1 MVCSRTDMEAIYE
14 KYKNSVFSIGFN
26 YFKNSTD
33 ADDVVQETFLK
44 LYREILRGKIFE
56 SEDHLRNWLIR
67 VAVNECKRVTL
78 STWMKKKVN
87 IEEFAGTVDFSGS
100 DETGLFEAVMNL
112 PKKYRQV
119 VHLYYFEDYSTAEIG
134 KILGLSQSAV
144 STRLLRARKLLKV
157 KLAEGWKDE

>member
-1 MVCSRTDMEAIYE
+1 MEAIYE

-87 IEEFAGTVDFSGS
+87 IDEFAGTVDYSGS
-100 DETGLFEAVMNL
+100 DET
-112 PKKYRQV
+112 
-119 VHLYYFEDYSTAEIG
+119 
-134 KILGLSQSAV
+134 
-144 STRLLRARKLLKV
+144 
-157 KLAEGWKDE
+157 